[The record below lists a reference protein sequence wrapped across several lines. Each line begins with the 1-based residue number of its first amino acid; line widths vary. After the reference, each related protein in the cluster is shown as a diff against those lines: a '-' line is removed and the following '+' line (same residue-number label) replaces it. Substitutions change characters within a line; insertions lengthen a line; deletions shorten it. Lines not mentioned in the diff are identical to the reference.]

1 MLNLT
6 PEQEAV
12 LEKAEKMF
20 ALAKSTTSEHE
31 AENAMRLGLQLL
43 EDHNLDMAIIDQKSG
58 AKAAGRE
65 DKKQSGGLYQWQ
77 RDLWSAVADLNMCR
91 YWSLK
96 GLARG
101 SKYEH
106 RVLGSKVNV
115 VSTRI
120 MAEYLQG
127 AVDRMAKDWAK
138 QRAVNFFAREC
149 LAYKEGVAK
158 RLVDRLKDARAQRIE
173 EDARKQREAQAAA
186 SHPSSAPGTALVL
199 ANVIAT
205 EQDLNEDFLLRL
217 EPGTTARHRAEGE
230 ARRAA
235 HMAEY
240 QAKIAA
246 RDAAELADP
255 SLKEARLAAEEA
267 QRLENNKYYEKSAK
281 REEQRIR
288 RAEREGRDPYAY
300 RYRAPTAAE
309 QRAQMPSH
317 WQGQRDGDQIGLDRQ
332 IDEDTKEQLT

>member
-6 PEQEAV
+6 QAQEEV

-31 AENAMRLGLQLL
+31 AETAMRLGLKLL

-91 YWSLK
+91 YWSIK
-96 GLARG
+96 GLTRG

-127 AVDRMAKDWAK
+127 AVDRMAKDWSKANY
-138 QRAVNFFAREC
+138 VNFFARES

-158 RLVDRLKDARAQRIE
+158 RLVDRLKDAREQRIA
-173 EDARKQREAQAAA
+173 EDARKEREARAA
-186 SHPSSAPGTALVL
+186 STHPSAAPGTALVL

-205 EQDLNEDFLLRL
+205 EQDLNEDYLWGL

-230 ARRAA
+230 ARMAA
-235 HMAEY
+235 NLAAYKAKMAE
-240 QAKIAA
+240 

-255 SLKEARLAAEEA
+255 SLKEARLKAEEA
-267 QRLENNKYYEKSAK
+267 QQIENQKFWEKRDK
-281 REEQRIR
+281 REAQRVA
-288 RAEREGRDPYAY
+288 RAEREGRDPYAG
-300 RYRAPTAAE
+300 RTRAPTAAE
-309 QRAQMPSH
+309 QRAQMSSH
-317 WQGQRDGDQIGLDRQ
+317 WQGQRDGDQIGLDKQ
-332 IDEDTKEQLT
+332 IDEDAKEQLT

>member
-6 PEQEAV
+6 PAQEAV
-12 LEKAEKMF
+12 LEKADKMF

-31 AENAMRLGLQLL
+31 AETAMRLGLQLL

-91 YWSLK
+91 YWSTK
-96 GLARG
+96 GLTRG

-115 VSTRI
+115 TSTRI

-127 AVDRMAKDWAK
+127 AVDRMAKDWS
-138 QRAVNFFAREC
+138 RANGVNFFARES

-158 RLVDRLKDARAQRIE
+158 RLVDRLKAAREARIAD
-173 EDARKQREAQAAA
+173 DARKQREAQAAA

-205 EQDLNEDFLLRL
+205 EQDLNEDFLMGY
-217 EPGTTARHRAEGE
+217 EPGTTARYRAEAE

-235 HMAEY
+235 HLAEY
-240 QAKIAA
+240 QARIAA

-255 SLKEARLAAEEA
+255 SLKAARIAAEEA
-267 QRLENNKYYEKSAK
+267 VMAENQKRWAKMDK
-281 REEQRIR
+281 REEQRVK
-288 RAEREGRDPYAY
+288 RAERQGKDPYAF
-300 RYRAPTAAE
+300 RTRAPTAAE
-309 QRAQMPSH
+309 QRAQMSSH
-317 WQGQRDGDQIGLDRQ
+317 WQGQRDGDQIGPDKQ
-332 IDEDTKEQLT
+332 IDEEAKGQLA